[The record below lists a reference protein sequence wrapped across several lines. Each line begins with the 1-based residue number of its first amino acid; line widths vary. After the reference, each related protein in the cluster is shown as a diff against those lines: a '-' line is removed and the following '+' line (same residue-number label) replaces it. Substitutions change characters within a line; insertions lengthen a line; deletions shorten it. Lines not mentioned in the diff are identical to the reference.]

1 MLGTLV
7 RWLILTLA
15 VWVAA
20 YVVPGIAYDHW
31 QNLLVAALVLGILN
45 AFVKPILMLI
55 SLPLI
60 FVTFGLF
67 LVLINALLLKARPG
81 SYRGCTSPRSG
92 RRWAAAWLSVS
103 SACFSAI
110 AGCALPNEVPGSGSR
125 PTGIRGLTFYRQRE

>member
-20 YVVPGIAYDHW
+20 HLVPGITYDHW
-31 QNLLVAALVLGILN
+31 QNLLIAALVLGILN

-60 FVTFGLF
+60 FVTFGFF
-67 LVLINALLLKARPG
+67 LVLINALLLMATSWLVPG
-81 SYRGCTSPRSG
+81 LHVTSFWSALGGSLVVSIVGLFFGYSRVRSG
-92 RRWAAAWLSVS
+92 TR
-103 SACFSAI
+103 
-110 AGCALPNEVPGSGSR
+110 NSGVGFDKS
-125 PTGIRGLTFYRQRE
+125 GFDA

>member
-20 YVVPGIAYDHW
+20 HLVPGITYDHW
-31 QNLLVAALVLGILN
+31 QNLLIAALVLGILN

-60 FVTFGLF
+60 FVTFGFFSGVDQRLAVNGHF
-67 LVLINALLLKARPG
+67 LARAGIARRLVLVGTGRQPG
-81 SYRGCTSPRSG
+81 CQHRQPVFGYSRVRSG
-92 RRWAAAWLSVS
+92 ER
-103 SACFSAI
+103 
-110 AGCALPNEVPGSGSR
+110 GSG
-125 PTGIRGLTFYRQRE
+125 PGFEA

>member
-20 YVVPGIAYDHW
+20 HLVPGITYDHW
-31 QNLLVAALVLGILN
+31 QNLLIAALVLGILN

-67 LVLINALLLKARPG
+67 LVLINALLLMATSWLVPG
-81 SYRGCTSPRSG
+81 LHVASFWSALGGSLVVSIVGLFFGYSRIRSG
-92 RRWAAAWLSVS
+92 TRNSSVG
-103 SACFSAI
+103 FDK
-110 AGCALPNEVPGSGSR
+110 SG
-125 PTGIRGLTFYRQRE
+125 FDA

>member
-20 YVVPGIAYDHW
+20 YVVPGITYDHW
-31 QNLLVAALVLGILN
+31 QSLLIAALVLGILN

-60 FVTFGLF
+60 FVTFGFF
-67 LVLINALLLKARPG
+67 LVLINALLLKA
-81 SYRGCTSPRSG
+81 T
-92 RRWAAAWLSVS
+92 AWL
-103 SACFSAI
+103 
-110 AGCALPNEVPGSGSR
+110 VPGLHVASFWSALGGSLVVSIVSLFF
-125 PTGIRGLTFYRQRE
+125 GYRRVHSDE

>member
-20 YVVPGIAYDHW
+20 HLVPGITYDHW
-31 QNLLVAALVLGILN
+31 QNLLIAALVLGILN

-60 FVTFGLF
+60 FVTFGFF
-67 LVLINALLLKARPG
+67 LVLINALLLMA
-81 SYRGCTSPRSG
+81 TS
-92 RRWAAAWLSVS
+92 WL
-103 SACFSAI
+103 
-110 AGCALPNEVPGSGSR
+110 VPGLHVASFWSALGGSLVVSIVGLFFGYSRVRSSTRNSGVGFDKS
-125 PTGIRGLTFYRQRE
+125 GFDA

>member
-1 MLGTLV
+1 MRSIAGKEAITMLGTLV

-20 YVVPGIAYDHW
+20 HLVPGIAYDHW
-31 QNLLVAALVLGILN
+31 PNLLVAALVLGILN

-67 LVLINALLLKARPG
+67 LVLINALLLKATAWLVPG
-81 SYRGCTSPRSG
+81 LHVASFWSALGGSLVVSIVSLFFGYRRVRSG
-92 RRWAAAWLSVS
+92 ERD
-103 SACFSAI
+103 
-110 AGCALPNEVPGSGSR
+110 SGV
-125 PTGIRGLTFYRQRE
+125 GI

>member
-15 VWVAA
+15 VWVSA

-31 QNLLVAALVLGILN
+31 QNLLIAALVLGILN

-67 LVLINALLLKARPG
+67 LVLINALLFQPVLIRLGGKSHRLARAGTAHRLVLVGAGRQPCCQYHQPVFRLSPGATRRMNLRGPGFKA
-81 SYRGCTSPRSG
+81 
-92 RRWAAAWLSVS
+92 
-103 SACFSAI
+103 
-110 AGCALPNEVPGSGSR
+110 
-125 PTGIRGLTFYRQRE
+125 

>member
-20 YVVPGIAYDHW
+20 HLVPGIVYDQW
-31 QNLLVAALVLGILN
+31 QSLLIAALVLGILN
-45 AFVKPILMLI
+45 AFVKPLLMLI

-67 LVLINALLLKARPG
+67 LLLINALLLKA
-81 SYRGCTSPRSG
+81 T
-92 RRWAAAWLSVS
+92 AWL
-103 SACFSAI
+103 
-110 AGCALPNEVPGSGSR
+110 VPGLHVASFWSALGGSLVVSIVSLFF
-125 PTGIRGLTFYRQRE
+125 GYRRVRSDE